1 MLSMRLRLLSVLVLA
16 CVPWGLALAQPSP
29 DATTDS
35 ESGVT
40 INTDAL
46 NEPAPPPPPA
56 DALPQITTLPPV
68 SGEQPAVKG
77 HTALAPPV
85 KRVPLPRQKPEAQTA
100 LLNATPSV
108 APAAEPKVK
117 TPRRAPVITGTA
129 PAQPEMPVTILE
141 NSPVEMYGVAADP
154 FASQKV
160 VNPIAGFNVL
170 SRIRFS
176 QGDAVL
182 PDEARV
188 PLDAV
193 AAQLATSKRRI
204 RLAAFSGK
212 AGDMSSQAR
221 RLSIERANAVRSY
234 LMSKGVTFEQV
245 VVMPYGGANDGILD
259 RVDVLQP
266 GKS

>member
-1 MLSMRLRLLSVLVLA
+1 MLPMRHRLVSVLVLA
-16 CVPWGLALAQPSP
+16 CVPWGLAVAQPASGTP
-29 DATTDS
+29 PEGD
-35 ESGVT
+35 SGVT
-40 INTDAL
+40 VNTDAL
-46 NEPAPPPPPA
+46 NEPPPPPPPA
-56 DALPQITTLPPV
+56 DALPQITTLPPA
-68 SGEQPAVKG
+68 SDEKPLVKT
-77 HTALAPPV
+77 HVALAAPV
-85 KRVPLPRQKPEAQTA
+85 KRIPMPRQKPEQQLA
-100 LLNATPSV
+100 LVSA
-108 APAAEPKVK
+108 APAAVPAAEQKAK
-117 TPRRAPVITGTA
+117 TPKRAPVITGK
-129 PAQPEMPVTILE
+129 PSAQPEMPVTILE

-170 SRIRFS
+170 SRIRFA

-182 PDEARV
+182 PDEAHT

-193 AAQLATSKRRI
+193 AAELAANKRRI

-234 LMSKGVTFEQV
+234 LVSKGVTFDQV

>member
-1 MLSMRLRLLSVLVLA
+1 MRHRLVSVLVLA

-29 DATTDS
+29 ETPPDAD
-35 ESGVT
+35 SGVT
-40 INTDAL
+40 INPDAL
-46 NEPAPPPPPA
+46 NEPPPPPPA
-56 DALPQITTLPPV
+56 PDAPKASAPQVTTLPPI
-68 SGEQPAVKG
+68 SGDKPAAKS
-77 HTALAPPV
+77 HTAPV
-85 KRVPLPRQKPEAQTA
+85 KRIPLPRQKPEMQTA
-100 LLNATPSV
+100 LLTA
-108 APAAEPKVK
+108 APAATPVAQQTEKP
-117 TPRRAPVITGTA
+117 PRRGPVITGTA

-154 FASQKV
+154 FASQKI

-170 SRIRFS
+170 SRVRFA

-182 PDEARV
+182 PDEAHAA
-188 PLDAV
+188 LDAV
-193 AAQLATSKRRI
+193 AAQLVSSKRRI

-212 AGDMSSQAR
+212 AGDMSSQSR

-234 LMSKGVTFEQV
+234 LMTKGVAFDQV

>member
-1 MLSMRLRLLSVLVLA
+1 MMSMRHRLASVLLLA
-16 CVPWGLALAQPSP
+16 CVPWGLAFAQPAPEPTPS
-29 DATTDS
+29 DD
-35 ESGVT
+35 SGVT

-46 NEPAPPPPPA
+46 NEPPAPPPPA

-68 SGEQPAVKG
+68 SGDKPAVKS
-77 HTALAPPV
+77 HVALASPV
-85 KRVPLPRQKPEAQTA
+85 KRIPMPRQKPEQQTA
-100 LLNATPSV
+100 IATATPASV
-108 APAAEPKVK
+108 PAAEPKVK
-117 TPRRAPVITGTA
+117 TPKHAPVITGTA
-129 PAQPEMPVTILE
+129 SAQPEMPVTILE

-170 SRIRFS
+170 SRVRFP

-182 PDEARV
+182 PDDAHT

-193 AAQLATSKRRI
+193 AAHLVEKKGRI
-204 RLAAFSGK
+204 RLAAFSGR
-212 AGDMSSQAR
+212 AGDMSSQSR

-234 LMSKGVTFEQV
+234 LVSKGVTFDQV

>member
-1 MLSMRLRLLSVLVLA
+1 MRHRLVSVLVLA

-29 DATTDS
+29 DTTTS
-35 ESGVT
+35 EGDSGVT

-56 DALPQITTLPPV
+56 DALPQVTTLPPV
-68 SGEQPAVKG
+68 SGEKPAVKT
-77 HTALAPPV
+77 HTALAAPA
-85 KRVPLPRQKPEAQTA
+85 KRVPLPRQKPDTQTA
-100 LLNATPSV
+100 LLTTSTTSA
-108 APAAEPKVK
+108 APAGEPKVK
-117 TPRRAPVITGTA
+117 TPKRAPVITGTA

-141 NSPVEMYGVAADP
+141 NSPVEMFGVAADP
-154 FASQKV
+154 YASQKL

-170 SRIRFS
+170 SRIKFA
-176 QGDAVL
+176 QGDAAL
-182 PDEARV
+182 PDEAHA

-193 AAQLATSKRRI
+193 AAQLAASKKRI

-212 AGDMSSQAR
+212 AGDMSSQSR

>member
-1 MLSMRLRLLSVLVLA
+1 MSMRHRLVSVLVLA
-16 CVPWGLALAQPSP
+16 CVPWGVALAQPSP
-29 DATTDS
+29 GTTTDGDS
-35 ESGVT
+35 DVT

-46 NEPAPPPPPA
+46 NETPPPPPPA
-56 DALPQITTLPPV
+56 DALPQIMTLPPV
-68 SGEQPAVKG
+68 SGDKPAVKS
-77 HTALAPPV
+77 HVALAAPV
-85 KRVPLPRQKPEAQTA
+85 KRIPTPRQKPDVQTA
-100 LLNATPSV
+100 LLTTASV
-108 APAAEPKVK
+108 PAAEPKVK

-129 PAQPEMPVTILE
+129 PAQAEMPVTILE

-170 SRIRFS
+170 SRIRFA

-182 PDEARV
+182 PDEAYG

-266 GKS
+266 AKS